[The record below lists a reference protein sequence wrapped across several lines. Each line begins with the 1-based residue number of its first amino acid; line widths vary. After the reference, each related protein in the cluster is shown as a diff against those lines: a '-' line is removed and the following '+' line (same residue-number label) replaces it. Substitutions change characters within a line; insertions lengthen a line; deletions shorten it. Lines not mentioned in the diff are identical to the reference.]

1 MQSIIQRLVTF
12 RQHLVTLWHAFWH
25 PLTPTYLK
33 VLTIL
38 TALYVIS
45 PIDIV
50 SDIIPVLG
58 WIDDFVI
65 VSFAVS
71 WIVSRLPKIVTQ
83 AQSRPHAESADHMG
97 KTIDGQARRVRQ
109 SR

>member
-1 MQSIIQRLVTF
+1 MNMVVQRLIRF
-12 RQHLVTLWHAFWH
+12 RREIVKLWHAFWH

-45 PIDIV
+45 PIDLV
-50 SDIIPVLG
+50 ADFIPVLG
-58 WIDDFVI
+58 WVDDFII

-71 WIVSRLPKIVTQ
+71 WIVSRLPRVTQ
-83 AQSRPHAESADHMG
+83 DPMPQDYSRTGAPD
-97 KTIDGQARRVRQ
+97 KTIEGKARRR
-109 SR
+109 

>member
-1 MQSIIQRLVTF
+1 MIIQRLMQF
-12 RQHLVTLWHAFWH
+12 RRQLVTLWHAFWH

-45 PIDIV
+45 PL
-50 SDIIPVLG
+50 DIIVDFIPVIG
-58 WIDDFVI
+58 WIDDFLI

-71 WIVSRLPKIVTQ
+71 WIVSRLPRTATQ
-83 AQSRPHAESADHMG
+83 SHTQHYHETDPDG
-97 KTIDGQARRVRQ
+97 KTINGTSRRM
-109 SR
+109 

>member
-1 MQSIIQRLVTF
+1 MNGIVQRLVAF
-12 RQHLVTLWHAFWH
+12 RQHLITLWHAFWN
-25 PLTPTYLK
+25 PLTPLYLK
-33 VLTIL
+33 VLTVL

-58 WIDDFVI
+58 WIDDFVV

-71 WIVSRLPKIVTQ
+71 WIVSRLPSVVTQ
-83 AQSRPHAESADHMG
+83 SERQTFADDDVDN
-97 KTIDGQARRVRQ
+97 KTIDGVSRRTNT
-109 SR
+109 SK

>member
-1 MQSIIQRLVTF
+1 MNLIVQRLVTF
-12 RQHLVTLWHAFWH
+12 RRHLVMLWRAFWH

-33 VLTIL
+33 VLTVL

-58 WIDDFVI
+58 WVDDFLI

-71 WIVSRLPKIVTQ
+71 WIVSRLPRAVTEQ
-83 AQSRPHAESADHMG
+83 QNHPANDPHG
-97 KTIDGQARRVRQ
+97 KTINGTARRH
-109 SR
+109 

>member
-1 MQSIIQRLVTF
+1 MNLIVQRLVAF
-12 RQHLVTLWHAFWH
+12 RQHLVMLWHAFWH

-58 WIDDFVI
+58 WVDDFII

-71 WIVSRLPKIVTQ
+71 WIVSRIPRSVTQ
-83 AQSRPHAESADHMG
+83 DFDLNDDDPND
-97 KTIDGQARRVRQ
+97 KTIDGTARRH
-109 SR
+109 

>member
-1 MQSIIQRLVTF
+1 MNLIVQRLMRF
-12 RQHLVTLWHAFWH
+12 RREIVMLWRAFWH

-45 PIDIV
+45 PIDLV
-50 SDIIPVLG
+50 ADFIPVLG

-71 WIVSRLPKIVTQ
+71 WIVSRLPRATTQ
-83 AQSRPHAESADHMG
+83 HQEPPQYQDTTRDE
-97 KTIDGQARRVRQ
+97 KTINGTARRM
-109 SR
+109 

>member
-1 MQSIIQRLVTF
+1 MNLIVQRLVRF
-12 RQHLVTLWHAFWH
+12 RREIVTLWHAFWH

-33 VLTIL
+33 ALTIL

-45 PIDIV
+45 PIDLV
-50 SDIIPVLG
+50 ADFIPVLG

-71 WIVSRLPKIVTQ
+71 WIVSRLPRATTQ
-83 AQSRPHAESADHMG
+83 TQTHQYDEPLSDDD
-97 KTIDGQARRVRQ
+97 KTIDGTARRR
-109 SR
+109 